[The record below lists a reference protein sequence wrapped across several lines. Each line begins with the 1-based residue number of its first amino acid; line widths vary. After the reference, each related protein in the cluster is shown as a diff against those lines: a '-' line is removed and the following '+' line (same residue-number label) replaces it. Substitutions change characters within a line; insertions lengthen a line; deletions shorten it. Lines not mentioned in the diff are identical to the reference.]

1 METLDNILG
10 VAWRVLAIIGC
21 FYGTLIITVLTL
33 KKIFGGK
40 K

>member
-21 FYGTLIITVLTL
+21 SYGTIIITILML
-33 KKIFGGK
+33 KTIFGGK